1 MLLDF
6 INLKNGEGAVYLR
19 LYGQITAAVKSG
31 IIKQGEKLPSIREAA
46 AQLNVSRTTVENAY
60 LKLCIEGTAESL
72 PQRGY
77 FIRGIKRFSVSDT
90 SDIKEKTVKY
100 DFSGRSIDVGAAD
113 TEIWKKNRA

>member
-77 FIRGIKRFSVSDT
+77 FIRGISVFLFLILPILRKKRLNTIF
-90 SDIKEKTVKY
+90 
-100 DFSGRSIDVGAAD
+100 RGAV
-113 TEIWKKNRA
+113 